1 MTGFFASCRKA
12 RPFAAPAAIF
22 ILVDHGNDAVNPVI
36 RKKIKFSPSS
46 LCEVNLIIQK
56 ESVKYYII
64 AIEILLLN
72 S

>member
-22 ILVDHGNDAVNPVI
+22 ILVDHVNDAVNPVS
-36 RKKIKFSPSS
+36 RKKLRFSPST
-46 LCEVNLIIQK
+46 LCKVNII
-56 ESVKYYII
+56 
-64 AIEILLLN
+64 IEKKKC